1 MESKEEIFN
10 NKKLDEIK
18 ERILIETQN
27 LSLDELSI
35 VLYGI
40 MKKTNTIT

>member
-1 MESKEEIFN
+1 MESKEETFN

-18 ERILIETQN
+18 EMILIETQN

-40 MKKTNTIT
+40 MKKTNTII